1 MSKEDVSFSPASP
14 RYVLTLKLGDTLSCL
29 GLEPVTRTM
38 DKEQNCHV
46 LSALG
51 VTVRVYTP
59 YKIEIQ
65 LGDGFK
71 HKCSGEMDAKQFLIQ
86 RLFK

>member
-1 MSKEDVSFSPASP
+1 
-14 RYVLTLKLGDTLSCL
+14 
-29 GLEPVTRTM
+29 M

-51 VTVRVYTP
+51 VTIRVYTP

-65 LGDGFK
+65 LDDGFK